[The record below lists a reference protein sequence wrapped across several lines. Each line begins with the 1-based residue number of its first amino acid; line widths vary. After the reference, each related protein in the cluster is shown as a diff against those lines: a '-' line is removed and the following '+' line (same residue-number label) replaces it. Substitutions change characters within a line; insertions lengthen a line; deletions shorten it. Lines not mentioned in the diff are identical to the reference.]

1 MLELPFRNV
10 ATNYVGISL
19 LYVASSYFACCYY
32 FVFMLW
38 TVSLDVAMVVLALG
52 HVAIIYTPKHVLGRS
67 SGSGEDSPRAHVPGD
82 DNNENKV
89 QKIMMLHATSINIVA
104 GIFPISIKKALQS
117 ASDASVQIGRLG
129 ASSSDYLLVRGT
141 EQLLFF
147 LVIVQLG

>member
-104 GIFPISIKKALQS
+104 GIFPISIKEALQS
-117 ASDASVQIGRLG
+117 ASDASVQIGRLD